1 MEGQDEAAGGA
12 GDAAV
17 SGSEDGPYEWGPFLT
32 ARIGAMLLLRHH
44 LDLWREHGK
53 QGANGAAGNTAGNSS
68 ADASANV
75 NAPGGAHAYAASSNV
90 VVPDLSLIELVREV
104 R

>member
-1 MEGQDEAAGGA
+1 M
-12 GDAAV
+12 
-17 SGSEDGPYEWGPFLT
+17 T

-53 QGANGAAGNTAGNSS
+53 QGASGATGVAHGNARGHANGHANGGDNGV
-68 ADASANV
+68 DAEGE
-75 NAPGGAHAYAASSNV
+75 GGANIVTRNGNSSNV
-90 VVPDLSLIELVREV
+90 VVPNLSLIELVREV